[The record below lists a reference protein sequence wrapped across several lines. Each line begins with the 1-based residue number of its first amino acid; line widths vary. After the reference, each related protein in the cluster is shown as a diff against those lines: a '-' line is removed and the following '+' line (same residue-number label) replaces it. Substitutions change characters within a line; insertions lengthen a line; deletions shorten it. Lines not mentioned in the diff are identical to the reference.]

1 MVPKVHWRCLW
12 QFRKAWTGK
21 WPWGHCGRSP
31 TLQSLVCNGDHL
43 ESAVRK
49 VKGSERIQPSSHLSW
64 IIPMP
69 QMAWPEHQVFLV
81 LCGWPVMTGLHQ
93 LTIFFLGDRGSI
105 SQKWA
110 PRTVCFCSAEPF
122 CAEIK
127 WTPSSPLLFKWQL
140 CVAAAVSKLQIACPQ
155 CLLAPDRCT
164 LSPPGFSLMLTGLI
178 CWGLRNAALCGL
190 LKSGT
195 PFWIHVMVLLGP
207 LLETQTNL
215 GC

>member
-1 MVPKVHWRCLW
+1 MAISQGMDWQVAMRPLW
-12 QFRKAWTGK
+12 EVSYFAVAGLQWGPPGVCSEEGEGVWTHTTVITSQLNHSHATDGLARASSLPCSL
-21 WPWGHCGRSP
+21 WMTRDDRTSP
-31 TLQSLVCNGDHL
+31 TDDL
-43 ESAVRK
+43 
-49 VKGSERIQPSSHLSW
+49 
-64 IIPMP
+64 
-69 QMAWPEHQVFLV
+69 
-81 LCGWPVMTGLHQ
+81 
-93 LTIFFLGDRGSI
+93 FLGDRGSI